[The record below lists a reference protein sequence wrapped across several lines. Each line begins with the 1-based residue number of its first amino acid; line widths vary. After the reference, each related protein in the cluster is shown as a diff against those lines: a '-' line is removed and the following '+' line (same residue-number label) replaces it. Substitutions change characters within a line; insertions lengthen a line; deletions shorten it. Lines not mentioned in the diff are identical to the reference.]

1 MQSPDG
7 LKGHEPQFWAP
18 LEFDAAGQV
27 AEMAWVDRFVLDV
40 AVPFEA
46 EAEEA
51 EEEGKGGLDAG
62 QVAMAVARV

>member
-18 LEFDAAGQV
+18 LEFDAAGRV
-27 AEMAWVDRFVLDV
+27 AEMAWIDRFVLDV
-40 AVPFEA
+40 AVPSEA
-46 EAEEA
+46 EA

-62 QVAMAVARV
+62 AVAVAVARV